1 MHRDVNVVREEKTRK
16 VLTIVRHKLEKRMNM
31 FITLVTSINIEK
43 VFDRNYF
50 VVDNVNIVRMFTA
63 IPKNETNSST
73 YLKTQSIFVATMKFL
88 LSNTTNY
95 LLI

>member
-1 MHRDVNVVREEKTRK
+1 MYHDVDVVREEKTRK
-16 VLTIVRHKLEKRMNM
+16 VLTIVKPKLEKRMNI
-31 FITLVTSINIEK
+31 FITLVTIMNIEK

-63 IPKNETNSST
+63 IPKNEKNSST